1 MEIAA
6 SLSQLKLVQK
16 QIVHMISIAT
26 SYQCCC
32 NFKQNLSMTWKLM
45 YLVSL
50 FSTSLLIAAYECKQT
65 DGEQRRDYFE
75 RTSASSFRVFSKKVS
90 FIYIY
95 IYKEKN
101 CGPSYIQTAQRQN
114 MQFVS
119 FKVPGLQLR
128 GNITTC
134 LEKSVMREMLDLCC
148 FPLHLPYCSATW
160 GKSNILL
167 LENSVQK

>member
-26 SYQCCC
+26 FYQCCC

-65 DGEQRRDYFE
+65 DWEQRRDYFE

-95 IYKEKN
+95 IYKKKK
-101 CGPSYIQTAQRQN
+101 IVAQVTYR
-114 MQFVS
+114 
-119 FKVPGLQLR
+119 QLR
-128 GNITTC
+128 DKTC
-134 LEKSVMREMLDLCC
+134 SLFLLKFQDCSCGETSQPVWKS
-148 FPLHLPYCSATW
+148 
-160 GKSNILL
+160 LL
-167 LENSVQK
+167 